1 MALQLNLEKSK
12 AALQLCLHK
21 AGVTQPPVM
30 DMGVLLDVSGSFEDE
45 HQDGTTNRLLTRL
58 IPWGL
63 TFDPD
68 GKLDVT
74 TFSHGERHVHRVGS
88 VTAGNYTDFVQR
100 QIIGRVPGWN
110 GGTDYS
116 WGIEDFL
123 RLYGWIES
131 TAKPVGLLGRLFGMK
146 PEQGGAAVPGQRR
159 RSLVTVVTDGDNND
173 KDRTRQVLRASQAR
187 QDEVY
192 VLFLGVSNQDS
203 RFPFLESVGDEFT
216 NTGFVA
222 IPDIRRFVGLADEE
236 LNELLLTDELV
247 AWLKR

>member
-88 VTAGNYTDFVQR
+88 VTAANYADFVQR
-100 QIIGRVPGWN
+100 QVIGRVPGWN
-110 GGTDYS
+110 GG
-116 WGIEDFL
+116 IE
-123 RLYGWIES
+123 
-131 TAKPVGLLGRLFGMK
+131 
-146 PEQGGAAVPGQRR
+146 GGSACAGFVANVRR
-159 RSLVTVVTDGDNND
+159 R
-173 KDRTRQVLRASQAR
+173 A
-187 QDEVY
+187 
-192 VLFLGVSNQDS
+192 GVGE
-203 RFPFLESVGDEFT
+203 FPSSGA
-216 NTGFVA
+216 GFVA
-222 IPDIRRFVGLADEE
+222 IARRDRVGATKPAWRSISHPPPPQWAGAMTPPADEAAGRDRAKSRSAAAARRGCG
-236 LNELLLTDELV
+236 LRRPPAATPGSGR
-247 AWLKR
+247 ASR